1 MFELWRF
8 YVAFFAF
15 WVSISLLLSWLGGW
29 QALAR
34 CYRAVPAFSGR
45 RFWTQA
51 GMRSRVSCAVSLGS
65 NADGLFLSAMP
76 LFRIGNRP
84 LFIPWSDITIAN
96 RKRWFGAL
104 TRFEFSAVQGVPLDV
119 TTRVAERLLDNA
131 PSRGAA

>member
-8 YVAFFAF
+8 YAAFFAF

-45 RFWTQA
+45 RLWTQA
-51 GMRSRVSCAVSLGS
+51 GMRSGVSCAVSLGS

-76 LFRIGNRP
+76 LFRIGSRP
-84 LFIPWSDITIAN
+84 LFIPWSHITISK
-96 RKRWFGAL
+96 RKTFFGAF
-104 TRFEFSAVQGVPLDV
+104 TRFEFSGVQGVPLDV
-119 TTRVAERLLDNA
+119 TTRVARKLLANA
-131 PSRGAA
+131 PSQGAA